1 MSGAS
6 EGGGSDAEHAV
17 VYGGFNIKDL
27 LQVEADLKNY
37 APGSGI
43 ATPLERRAMI
53 NLLKFLQVETVLHF
67 EREYDQLRYE
77 RNKDGGLECVR
88 GISPARKKDM
98 LQPQK
103 LKRQKC
109 DLAEKLRFYLAA
121 ARVAKQFLDEL
132 VQNVVGGLEG
142 CEIQFAD
149 VKSLESTERK
159 TVNFCSGDVRKV
171 ADMARLS
178 VVCKKPEDL
187 KQAYLGI
194 TRTLKPRDI
203 FRVTNG
209 FISDWM
215 PSGYRDVK
223 LNAVVNGHLCE
234 IQLHLREFYNLKRH
248 QHVVYEWARDLN
260 VTKAMVADQLF
271 ENLSRDVMDEMIR
284 LSEGNW
290 HETGFLLP
298 RLQLSAGRYAHA
310 EDGHRKA
317 LSEAERTVRGL
328 KDNATKEWKWVFRQ
342 EIQAAA
348 DLGDCL
354 ERQGK
359 YDEAEPLY
367 TRAIVDGEETLG
379 EGHPEIAVWMNDKAI
394 VLQNQGKYEEAE
406 RLFKRAKDINE
417 KNFGEEHP
425 EVATVLDNWA
435 SFLAESKGNYAE
447 AAPLY
452 ERSQDIR
459 EKVLGPDHP
468 DVAQSLNNRAAL
480 LQ

>member
-1 MSGAS
+1 
-6 EGGGSDAEHAV
+6 
-17 VYGGFNIKDL
+17 VYGGFSIEDL

-67 EREYDQLRYE
+67 EREYDQLCYE

-88 GISPARKKDM
+88 GISPARTKDM

-103 LKRQKC
+103 IKRQKC
-109 DLAEKLRFYLAA
+109 DLAEKLRFYLEA
-121 ARVAKQFLDEL
+121 ARVAKQCLDEL

-159 TVNFCSGDVRKV
+159 TVNFYGGDVRKV

-178 VVCKKPEDL
+178 VVCREPEDL

-194 TRTLKPRDI
+194 TSTLKLRDVL
-203 FRVTNG
+203 RVTNG

-234 IQLHLREFYNLKRH
+234 IQLHLREFHDLKRH

-271 ENLSRDVMDEMIR
+271 ENLSLEVMDEMIR
-284 LSEGNW
+284 LAKGNW

-298 RLQLSAGRYAHA
+298 RLQLSAGRYAQA
-310 EDGHRKA
+310 EEGHRKA
-317 LSEAERTVRGL
+317 LSEAENAVGGL
-328 KDNATKEWKWVFRQ
+328 KENATKEWKWVFRQ

-367 TRAIVDGEETLG
+367 TRAIVDGEKTLG
-379 EGHPEIAVWMNDKAI
+379 AGHPEIAVWMNDKAI

-417 KNFGEEHP
+417 KLFGEEHP
-425 EVATVLDNWA
+425 EVATILDNWA